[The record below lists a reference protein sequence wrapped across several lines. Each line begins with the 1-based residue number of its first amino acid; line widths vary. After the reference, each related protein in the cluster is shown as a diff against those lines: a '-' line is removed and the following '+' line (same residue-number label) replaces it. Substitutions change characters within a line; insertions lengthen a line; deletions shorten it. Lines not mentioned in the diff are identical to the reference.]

1 MYYIMYNNLATANRS
16 REGIS
21 SKPVTLKSR
30 LSLRVIET
38 DTIRKLQC
46 GFLFVFYSNYGAI
59 LYRLQDI
66 ATYWSK
72 IANCLYPTCIWTRAW
87 GDCRNFAKTFDTY
100 KTRMI
105 ELPCSE
111 ETMTIC

>member
-87 GDCRNFAKTFDTY
+87 GDSVGISRRRLIHIKP
-100 KTRMI
+100 
-105 ELPCSE
+105 E
-111 ETMTIC
+111 